1 MKCEICGEKLY
12 YSQEENG
19 LCWSCQQ
26 KIETGKCKICDETLT
41 VLELYGNGM
50 CWWCEKDEQEPDIWS
65 GSSIGQNP
73 GLSRQWLRVRV
84 PSTPPLK
91 IL

>member
-26 KIETGKCKICDETLT
+26 KTETGKCKTCDETLT
-41 VLELYGNGM
+41 VFELYGNGM
-50 CWWCEKDEQEPDIWS
+50 CWYCEKDD
-65 GSSIGQNP
+65 GQTNIIEMTTMDD
-73 GLSRQWLRVRV
+73 WC
-84 PSTPPLK
+84 T
-91 IL
+91 

>member
-41 VLELYGNGM
+41 VFELYGSGM
-50 CWWCEKDEQEPDIWS
+50 CWWCEQDAKEPDPYVEYGGYKLYYTRTKLLEW
-65 GSSIGQNP
+65 
-73 GLSRQWLRVRV
+73 
-84 PSTPPLK
+84 
-91 IL
+91 

>member
-50 CWWCEKDEQEPDIWS
+50 CWWCEQDELEPDPYTGGMEPRS
-65 GSSIGQNP
+65 
-73 GLSRQWLRVRV
+73 VF
-84 PSTPPLK
+84 PLLDEFEAEWG
-91 IL
+91 IDEER

>member
-26 KIETGKCKICDETLT
+26 KIETGKCKICDEKLT
-41 VLELYGNGM
+41 VFELYGNGM
-50 CWWCEKDEQEPDIWS
+50 CWWCEQDEKEPEPYTGGMKPRS
-65 GSSIGQNP
+65 
-73 GLSRQWLRVRV
+73 VF
-84 PSTPPLK
+84 PLMDEFEAEWGVADD
-91 IL
+91 